1 LNKLY
6 KKVPYKTG
14 EKSVELLMHL
24 KHNCLNRY
32 ANRAMIA
39 CETSGHR
46 VTDDFPEVRK
56 IVEAAKAFLL

>member
-1 LNKLY
+1 MGQVVKLEEMFNTFCWRNFQ
-6 KKVPYKTG
+6 KVI
-14 EKSVELLMHL
+14 
-24 KHNCLNRY
+24 
-32 ANRAMIA
+32 NRAMIA